1 MGAAFLSK
9 GILMAEK
16 EQGWTHSQISFP
28 PALHFYS
35 SHLTTW
41 SLNDYPIGLKKV
53 GNQQNAIYR
62 SHRIIN
68 LYVNDLRSMTQP
80 VAGLK
85 FGSNSVTLLQSV
97 TKSR

>member
-1 MGAAFLSK
+1 
-9 GILMAEK
+9 MAEK
-16 EQGWTHSQISFP
+16 EQGWTHSQIYFP

-41 SLNDYPIGLKKV
+41 SLNPINDFPIGLKKV

-62 SHRIIN
+62 SHRSIN

-80 VAGLK
+80 VVGLK
-85 FGSNSVTLLQSV
+85 FGANYIIFQSV
-97 TKSR
+97 KKPR